1 MTVNAPRPQPR
12 RGTGLGQLIRRSVAI
27 WAAMIVLLLLS
38 LSIAYVPLGALN
50 TPVAIGFAMAMA
62 GLVAGLFMELSGS
75 RWLRG
80 LTAFCGVVF
89 VVVMF
94 GLTFADVLTRQGGW
108 TGLAP
113 IAP

>member
-1 MTVNAPRPQPR
+1 MTTSAKKSDPPH
-12 RGTGLGQLIRRSVAI
+12 GTGLGHLWRRNLAI
-27 WAAMIVLLLLS
+27 WAAMVVLLLLS
-38 LSIAYVPLGALN
+38 LSVAYVPLGAMN
-50 TPVAIGFAMAMA
+50 TPVAICFAMVMA

-89 VVVMF
+89 VLVMF
-94 GLTFADVLTRQGGW
+94 GLTLADVLTRQGGW